1 MWPNITRGN
10 EATKGTDPRVSQIMD
25 MMENCLTKRL
35 RDKRPEMTGRNVA
48 MERKTKNLVLGMVQ

>member
-1 MWPNITRGN
+1 
-10 EATKGTDPRVSQIMD
+10 MD

-48 MERKTKNLVLGMVQ
+48 MERKTKNLVLGMVQGRRVK